1 MKTLTKF
8 LAGAAT
14 AAALTVSAA
23 SPAQAQFWDNKHDN
37 GIDTGD
43 IITGVAVLGGI
54 AAIVAALDHDG
65 QSYGYDNRYRYRDDY
80 TGAVNACGY
89 EAQRYGQGG
98 QVSITDVDRRS
109 SNRYRVRGV
118 INAGYALMGLQ
129 TYFTAGPK
137 EVRAWTIHK
146 GDTAP
151 KAAGVIHTDFE
162 KGFIRAE
169 VIAYND
175 YIAHKGEH
183 GAKDAGK
190 MRLEGKDYIV
200 KDGDVM
206 HFRFNV

>member
-8 LAGAAT
+8 FAGAAT

-23 SPAQAQFWDNKHDN
+23 SPAQAQYWDNKHDD

-118 INAGYALMGLQ
+118 INAGYAYSGNSYGRYGNSGSYDRYGRYDPYGRNANYGRYGNNSRYGNYGNYGNYGYNQ
-129 TYFTAGPK
+129 GYNQQVAFACTARSDGR
-137 EVRAWTIHK
+137 V
-146 GDTAP
+146 
-151 KAAGVIHTDFE
+151 TDFD
-162 KGFIRAE
+162 IDRNR
-169 VIAYND
+169 Y
-175 YIAHKGEH
+175 
-183 GAKDAGK
+183 
-190 MRLEGKDYIV
+190 
-200 KDGDVM
+200 
-206 HFRFNV
+206 